1 MRALQRK
8 AFGDLWHLRGQAIA
22 IALVIAAGI
31 ANLVMAHSTY
41 ASLQGTR
48 ERFYRDYG
56 MADVWSGCKRA
67 PEALLARIAQIS
79 GVADAQSRLI
89 ALGNLSVPGFNDPV
103 KAQVLSLPA
112 SGEPR
117 LNRLY
122 LRAGRLPL
130 AEHPDEAV
138 LSESFATAH
147 GLTLG
152 DRIRATLNGRSQW
165 FRVVGVAL
173 SPEYVYQIQP
183 GAAFPDFKRFGVLW
197 VGRRALEAALDMD
210 GAFNEVVLRLQPG
223 ADARAVI
230 AELDLRLRRYG
241 GRGGFD
247 RADQLSNRF
256 LNSELQQL
264 QTMSRLFPAIFLGV
278 AAFLLNVVFTRLIGT
293 QRDQIAVLKAFGYSR
308 ASIAAHYALIV
319 SLIALVGVLVGV
331 VGGIVLGHWL
341 AGVYQ
346 AFYRFAFLDFHIDV
360 AVMLG
365 GIAVTL
371 LACLL
376 GAGQAV
382 RMAAQLP
389 PAEAMRPPAPERYR
403 PTLIERWGMQ
413 RHLSQPARMI
423 LRQLERRPLRALASI
438 IGLALAAAVMM
449 IGRFQSNSIDYMID
463 VQFRQAQHND
473 LAVDLVEPSS
483 RSALFELAA
492 LPGVLYA
499 EPYRSVPVRLRH
511 GLRQYRTGIQGLL
524 PDAELKTPVDRQ
536 LRPIMLPP
544 DGLVMTDYLAQ
555 LLQLQ
560 VGDEVQVEVLEG
572 RQAHL
577 RIPLAAVVSE
587 YIGVQ
592 GYMRLDALNRRLG
605 DGDVMSGAW
614 LRVDPAQQQALYRR
628 LEARPRVAGIGARV
642 IGIENFYDTLAES
655 LLVFALV
662 STLLGGVINFGV
674 VYNAARV
681 ALSER
686 GRELASLRVLGFTQG
701 EVATLLLGE
710 LALLVLLSIPLGLA
724 FGYGLSWLFAQ
735 GLQTDLYR
743 VPVQLA
749 RSTYAFAALM
759 MIASS
764 LISALVVWRRITRLD
779 LIAVLK
785 TRE

>member
-1 MRALQRK
+1 MRALDRK

-56 MADVWSGCKRA
+56 MADVWAGCKRA
-67 PEALLARIAQIS
+67 PEAVLARLAQIP
-79 GVADAQSRLI
+79 GVAHAQSRLI
-89 ALGNLSVPGFNDPV
+89 ALGNLSVPGFHDPV
-103 KAQVLSLPA
+103 KAQVLSLPD

-122 LRAGRLPL
+122 LRSGRLPS
-130 AEHPDEAV
+130 AAHPDEVV

-147 GLTLG
+147 GLGLG
-152 DRIRATLNGRSQW
+152 ARVRATLNGRSQW

-210 GAFNEVVLRLQPG
+210 GAFNEVALRLQPG

-241 GRGGFD
+241 GRGGYD

-256 LNSELQQL
+256 LDSELQQL
-264 QTMSRLFPAIFLGV
+264 RTMSRLFPAIFLSV

-293 QRDQIAVLKAFGYSR
+293 QRDQIAVLKAFGYGR
-308 ASIAAHYALIV
+308 VSIALHYALIV
-319 SLIALVGVLVGV
+319 SLIAMVGAV
-331 VGGIVLGHWL
+331 VGGLGGTALGHWL

-346 AFYRFAFLDFHIDV
+346 DFYRFPFLDFRLDFGV
-360 AVMLG
+360 VLG
-365 GIAVTL
+365 GVAVTL
-371 LACLL
+371 LACLV

-382 RMAAQLP
+382 RMAARLP
-389 PAEAMRPPAPERYR
+389 PAEAMRPQAPERYR
-403 PTLIERWGMQ
+403 PTVIERWGMQ
-413 RHLSQPARMI
+413 RHLSQSARMI
-423 LRQLERRPLRALASI
+423 LRQLERRPLRALLSI
-438 IGLALAAAVMM
+438 VGLALAAAVMM

-473 LAVDLVEPSS
+473 LSVDLVEPTG
-483 RSALFELAA
+483 RAALFEMAA
-492 LPGVLYA
+492 LPGVLHA

-524 PDAELKTPVDRQ
+524 PEAELKTPVDSR
-536 LRPIMLPP
+536 LRPIVLPP

-555 LLQLQ
+555 LLDLQ

-572 RQAHL
+572 RQARL
-577 RIPLAAVVSE
+577 SVPLTAVVSE

-605 DGDVMSGAW
+605 DGDVISGAL
-614 LRVDPAQQQALYRR
+614 LRVDPARQEALYRR

-642 IGIENFYDTLAES
+642 IGIKNFYDTLAES
-655 LLVFALV
+655 MLVFAFI

-710 LALLVLLSIPLGLA
+710 LAVLVLLSIPLGLA

-743 VPVQLA
+743 VPVELS

-759 MIASS
+759 MIVSS
-764 LISALVVWRRITRLD
+764 LISALVVWRRIARLD

>member
-1 MRALQRK
+1 MKALNKK
-8 AFGDLWHLRGQAIA
+8 AIGDLWHLRGQGIA

-48 ERFYRDYG
+48 ERFYRDYA
-56 MADVWSGCKRA
+56 MADVWAGCKRA
-67 PEALLARIAQIS
+67 PEALLARIAQIP
-79 GVADAQSRLI
+79 GVAHAQSRLI
-89 ALGNLSVPGFNDPV
+89 ALGNLSVPGFHDPV

-112 SGEPR
+112 TGEPR

-122 LRAGRLPL
+122 LRAGRLPS

-138 LSESFATAH
+138 LSESFASAH
-147 GLTLG
+147 GLILG

-210 GAFNEVVLRLQPG
+210 GAFNEVALRLQPG

-241 GRGGFD
+241 GRGGYD
-247 RADQLSNRF
+247 RSDQLSNRF
-256 LNSELQQL
+256 LDSELQQL
-264 QTMSRLFPAIFLGV
+264 QTMSRLFPAIFLAV

-293 QRDQIAVLKAFGYSR
+293 QRDQIAVLKAFGYTR
-308 ASIAAHYALIV
+308 AAIAAHYALIV
-319 SLIALVGVLVGV
+319 SLIAMVGAVVGVL
-331 VGGIVLGHWL
+331 GGTVLGHWL

-346 AFYRFAFLDFHIDV
+346 EFYRFPFLDFRVDAGV
-360 AVMLG
+360 VLG

-382 RMAAQLP
+382 RMAAALP

-403 PTLIERWGMQ
+403 PTVIERWGMQ

-423 LRQLERRPLRALASI
+423 LRQLERRPLRALLSV

-473 LAVDLVEPSS
+473 LSVDLVEPTS
-483 RSALFELAA
+483 RAALFEMAA
-492 LPGVLYA
+492 LPGVLHA

-511 GLRQYRTGIQGLL
+511 GLLQYRTGIQGLL
-524 PDAELKTPVDRQ
+524 PDADLKTPVDRQ
-536 LRPIMLPP
+536 LRPIVLPP
-544 DGLVMTDYLAQ
+544 DGLVMTDYLTQ
-555 LLQLQ
+555 LLDLQ
-560 VGDEVQVEVLEG
+560 IGDEVQVEVLEG

-577 RIPLAAVVSE
+577 SIPLTAVVSE

-605 DGDVMSGAW
+605 DGDVMSGAL
-614 LRVDPAQQQALYRR
+614 LRVDPAQQEALYRR
-628 LEARPRVAGIGARV
+628 LEDRPRVAGIGARV
-642 IGIENFYDTLAES
+642 IGINNFYDTLAES
-655 LLVFALV
+655 MLVFAFI

-710 LALLVLLSIPLGLA
+710 LAVLVLASIPLGLA

-743 VPVQLA
+743 VPVELA

-764 LISALVVWRRITRLD
+764 LISAWVVWRRITRLD

>member
-1 MRALQRK
+1 VKALNRK
-8 AFGDLWHLRGQAIA
+8 AFGDLWHLRGQGVA

-48 ERFYRDYG
+48 ERFYRDYA
-56 MADVWSGCKRA
+56 MADVWAGCKRA
-67 PEALLARIAQIS
+67 PEALLDRIAQIP
-79 GVADAQSRLI
+79 GVAHAQSRLI
-89 ALGNLSVPGFNDPV
+89 ALGNLSVPGFHDPV

-122 LRAGRLPL
+122 LRAGRLPS

-138 LSESFATAH
+138 LSESFASAH
-147 GLTLG
+147 GLALG
-152 DRIRATLNGRSQW
+152 ARIRATLNGRSQW
-165 FRVVGVAL
+165 FRVVGVVL

-210 GAFNEVVLRLQPG
+210 GAFNEVALRLQAG
-223 ADARAVI
+223 ADVRTVI

-241 GRGGFD
+241 GRGGYD
-247 RADQLSNRF
+247 RNEQLSNRF
-256 LNSELQQL
+256 LTSELQQL
-264 QTMSRLFPAIFLGV
+264 QTMSRLFPAIFLAV

-308 ASIAAHYALIV
+308 AAIAAHYALIV
-319 SLIALVGVLVGV
+319 SLIAMVGAVVGVL
-331 VGGIVLGHWL
+331 GGAVLGHWL

-346 AFYRFAFLDFHIDV
+346 DFYRFPFLDFHLDV
-360 AVMLG
+360 SVMLG

-382 RMAAQLP
+382 RMAARLP

-403 PTLIERWGMQ
+403 PTVIERWGMQ

-423 LRQLERRPLRALASI
+423 LRQLERRPLRALLSV

-473 LAVDLVEPSS
+473 LAVDLVEPTG
-483 RSALFELAA
+483 RGALFELAA
-492 LPGVLYA
+492 LPGVLHA

-511 GLRQYRTGIQGLL
+511 GLRHYRTGIQGLL
-524 PDAELKTPVDRQ
+524 PDAELKTPVDRR
-536 LRPIMLPP
+536 LRPIELPP

-555 LLQLQ
+555 LLDLQ
-560 VGDEVQVEVLEG
+560 IGDEVQVEVLEG
-572 RQAHL
+572 RQAQL
-577 RIPLAAVVSE
+577 RIPLTAVVSE

-605 DGDVMSGAW
+605 DGDVLSGAL
-614 LRVDPAQQQALYRR
+614 LRVDPTQQEALYRR

-642 IGIENFYDTLAES
+642 IGINNFYDTLAES
-655 LLVFALV
+655 MLVFAFI

-710 LALLVLLSIPLGLA
+710 LAVLVLLSIPLGLA
-724 FGYGLSWLFAQ
+724 FGYGLSWLFAL

-743 VPVQLA
+743 VPVELA

-779 LIAVLK
+779 LIGVLK

>member
-1 MRALQRK
+1 MRALNRK
-8 AFGDLWHLRGQAIA
+8 AFGDLWHLRGQGIA

-48 ERFYRDYG
+48 ERFYRDYA
-56 MADVWSGCKRA
+56 MADVWAGCKRA
-67 PEALLARIAQIS
+67 PEALLARIAQIP
-79 GVADAQSRLI
+79 GVAHAQSRLI
-89 ALGNLSVPGFNDPV
+89 ALGNLSVPGFHDPV

-112 SGEPR
+112 AGEPR

-122 LRAGRLPL
+122 LRAGRLPS
-130 AEHPDEAV
+130 AERPDEAV
-138 LSESFATAH
+138 LSESFAGAH
-147 GLTLG
+147 GLVPG

-173 SPEYVYQIQP
+173 SPEYVYPIQP

-210 GAFNEVVLRLQPG
+210 GAFNEVVLKLQPD

-256 LNSELQQL
+256 LDSELQQL

-308 ASIAAHYALIV
+308 AAIAAHYALIV
-319 SLIALVGVLVGV
+319 SLIALAGAAVGV
-331 VGGIVLGHWL
+331 VGGTVLGHWM

-346 AFYRFAFLDFHIDV
+346 EFYRFPFLDFYLD
-360 AVMLG
+360 ATVMLG

-371 LACLL
+371 LACLV

-382 RMAAQLP
+382 RMAARLP

-403 PTLIERWGMQ
+403 PTVIERWGMQ

-423 LRQLERRPLRALASI
+423 LRQLERRPLRALLSI

-473 LAVDLVEPSS
+473 LSVDLIEPTS
-483 RSALFELAA
+483 RAALFEIAA
-492 LPGVLYA
+492 LPGVLHA

-511 GLRQYRTGIQGLL
+511 GLRQYRTGIQGLR
-524 PDAELKTPVDRQ
+524 PDAQLKTPVDRQ
-536 LRPIMLPP
+536 QRPIALPP

-555 LLQLQ
+555 LLDLK
-560 VGDEVQVEVLEG
+560 VGDEVQVDVLEG
-572 RQAHL
+572 RQAQL
-577 RIPLAAVVSE
+577 RIPLTAVVSE

-605 DGDVMSGAW
+605 DGDVMSGAL
-614 LRVDPAQQQALYRR
+614 LRVDPAQQEALYRR
-628 LEARPRVAGIGARV
+628 LEDRPRVAGIGARV
-642 IGIENFYDTLAES
+642 IGINNFYDIVAES
-655 LLVFALV
+655 MLVFAFI

-710 LALLVLLSIPLGLA
+710 LAVLVLLSIPLGLA

-743 VPVQLA
+743 VPVELS

-764 LISALVVWRRITRLD
+764 LVSALVVWRRITRLD